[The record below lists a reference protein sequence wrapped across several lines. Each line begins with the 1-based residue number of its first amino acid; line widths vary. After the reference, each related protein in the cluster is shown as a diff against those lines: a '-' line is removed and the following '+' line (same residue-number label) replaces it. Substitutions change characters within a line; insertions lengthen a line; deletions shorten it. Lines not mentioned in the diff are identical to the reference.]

1 MENHLYHPNMEGRAC
16 GLGWHT
22 KRPASPYRNP
32 RSRPPPPPSPLLF
45 QASVRRLPCCRE
57 PDSKGWA
64 SAAGIIRSGN
74 CSQGKFSEEL
84 TSDGWRRCGGGGWA
98 KAGSTLALL
107 AASEE
112 ARGKSLGSS
121 ARGAWLQWESLVGR
135 LVLGKEQRAARALEP
150 PAPELPTGR
159 GSEVPSGCQSRC
171 TFVPEISPLR
181 VGGIPAL
188 MILLMVPL

>member
-32 RSRPPPPPSPLLF
+32 RSRPPPSSPLLF

-57 PDSKGWA
+57 PDSKSWA
-64 SAAGIIRSGN
+64 GAAGIIRSGN

-98 KAGSTLALL
+98 KAGSTLAAL

-121 ARGAWLQWESLVGR
+121 ARDARLQWESLVGR
-135 LVLGKEQRAARALEP
+135 SVLGKEQWAVRGSGA
-150 PAPELPTGR
+150 PAPELPAGR
-159 GSEVPSGCQSRC
+159 GFEVPSGCKSRC

-181 VGGIPAL
+181 VGGISAL
-188 MILLMVPL
+188 MILLTVPL

>member
-1 MENHLYHPNMEGRAC
+1 MAWAGIPN
-16 GLGWHT
+16 GL
-22 KRPASPYRNP
+22 PALIVIPGVA
-32 RSRPPPPPSPLLF
+32 PPSSPLLF

-57 PDSKGWA
+57 PDSKSWA
-64 SAAGIIRSGN
+64 GAAGIIRSGN

-98 KAGSTLALL
+98 KAGSTLAAL

-121 ARGAWLQWESLVGR
+121 ARDARLQWESLVGR
-135 LVLGKEQRAARALEP
+135 SVLGKEQWAVRGSGA
-150 PAPELPTGR
+150 PAPELPAGR
-159 GSEVPSGCQSRC
+159 GFEVPSGCKSRC

-181 VGGIPAL
+181 VGGISAL
-188 MILLMVPL
+188 MILLTVPL